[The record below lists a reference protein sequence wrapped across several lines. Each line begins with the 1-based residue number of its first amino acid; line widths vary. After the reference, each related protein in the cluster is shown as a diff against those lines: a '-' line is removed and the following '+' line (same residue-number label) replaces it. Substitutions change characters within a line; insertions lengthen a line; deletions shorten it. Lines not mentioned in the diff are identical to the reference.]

1 VEIGTEAAQF
11 PEKEYIDRIF
21 LAVCHAVIDFKRK
34 ISFGFRQENVE
45 GDCGSWFSEEE
56 LGRTSILSIHSLF
69 P

>member
-1 VEIGTEAAQF
+1 MVS
-11 PEKEYIDRIF
+11 KE
-21 LAVCHAVIDFKRK
+21 RK

-56 LGRTSILSIHSLF
+56 LGKTSILSILSLF